1 MKGFRFHPT
10 DEELMEYLHIRTFDR
25 DSLVQFIAEIQDI
38 CDLEPWELPGCSNFQ
53 TGDRSWYFMYPPR
66 YKYLNSKL
74 ISRTTLEGYWK
85 PTGNPRKIINSETGS
100 QIGSKRTLVFYEG
113 QCNNKNKNKTSWVM
127 HEYELKATAES
138 DQNIL
143 YPNRSEASKHH
154 DGAHNRCSAVE
165 IYARG
170 RSNQHNMVNEDE
182 GSNVSS
188 NFINHVAEYAILK
201 VPLHLKEVPTDQ
213 NGPKD
218 DNRVR

>member
-1 MKGFRFHPT
+1 MKNSWSIFISEPSTVILSSNLLLKYKTSAIWSLGN
-10 DEELMEYLHIRTFDR
+10 YL
-25 DSLVQFIAEIQDI
+25 
-38 CDLEPWELPGCSNFQ
+38 